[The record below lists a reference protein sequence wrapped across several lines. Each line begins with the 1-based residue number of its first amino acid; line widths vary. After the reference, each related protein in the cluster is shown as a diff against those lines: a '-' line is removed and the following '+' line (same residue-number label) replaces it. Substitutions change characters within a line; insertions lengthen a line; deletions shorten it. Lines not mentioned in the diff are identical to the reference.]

1 MPPWLASNEFWPAA
15 RIRTP
20 NEVNRKT
27 STSATVRMTANA
39 LISSDATLNVAPKIL
54 VEPFESPGIVIAYCV
69 SGKTMPMTPSATA
82 ANPSVAMTA
91 TKCGRADRRAQDKAK
106 QHRAERAHDA
116 QADQRE
122 EGEGET

>member
-54 VEPFESPGIVIAYCV
+54 AEPFESPGIVIVYCV
-69 SGKTMPMTPSATA
+69 CGKTMPMTPWLEVQRFGFDDAQMRVARRWVSATA
-82 ANPSVAMTA
+82 
-91 TKCGRADRRAQDKAK
+91 RRDR
-106 QHRAERAHDA
+106 
-116 QADQRE
+116 
-122 EGEGET
+122 GSS